1 MMIGRY
7 EFFPINIPLLK
18 DRKADRLRNTT
29 KDHIIGLLCDIYEK
43 INVDYAFDVGLAGIF
58 AALELSGANP
68 VAVPD

>member
-1 MMIGRY
+1 MRQQLHDLI
-7 EFFPINIPLLK
+7 
-18 DRKADRLRNTT
+18 DT
-29 KDHIIGLLCDIYEK
+29 YEK